1 MTNLRMYGGKVP
13 LPGSLDSPIKLVDF
27 PSQQEFI
34 ELWGNRITA
43 EAKLKYF
50 EMLSARVAGKS
61 MKEVALPYGIS
72 RERIRQI
79 EAKFIRLLHK
89 AQKTTLS

>member
-1 MTNLRMYGGKVP
+1 MTNLRMYGGRVP
-13 LPGSLDSPIKLVDF
+13 LPGSPDAPIKLVDF
-27 PSQQEFI
+27 PTQQEFI

-50 EMLSARVAGKS
+50 EMLSARAGGKS

-79 EAKFIRLLHK
+79 EAKFIRLLDK
-89 AQKTTLS
+89 AQKKAPA

>member
-1 MTNLRMYGGKVP
+1 MSNLRMYGGRVP
-13 LPGSLDSPIKLVDF
+13 LPGSLDNPIRLVDF
-27 PSQQEFI
+27 PTQQEFI
-34 ELWGNRITA
+34 GLWGNRITA

-50 EMLSARVAGKS
+50 EILSARAAGKTLI
-61 MKEVALPYGIS
+61 EVGKPLGLS

-89 AQKTTLS
+89 WYLRK